1 MTALALDVRELSS
14 DELDA
19 VTGGCLRCAYEAAK
33 WIANA
38 VASGV
43 AFEVA
48 KAAWENRAQLAE
60 MARDTDEQDPYS
72 LAKIG

>member
-19 VTGGCLRCAYEAAK
+19 VTGGTRLIAAARWIGNAIASGMAFEAAR
-33 WIANA
+33 
-38 VASGV
+38 
-43 AFEVA
+43 
-48 KAAWENRAQLAE
+48 AAWESRERLAE
-60 MARDTDEQDPYS
+60 LARDKDEQDPYS

>member
-19 VTGGCLRCAYEAAK
+19 VTGGVRLLVAAR

-38 VASGV
+38 IASGM
-43 AFEVA
+43 AFEAA
-48 KAAWENRAQLAE
+48 KAAWENRERLAE
-60 MARDTDEQDPYS
+60 LARDKDEQDPYS